1 MVKPVK
7 RIAVVCAYVLLPDRI
22 GGMDYFFWHF
32 DQRCK
37 ENEIQVDWFFP
48 NESKHEGYTQLNI
61 ISSGQANVEKK
72 FYEYCLS
79 NRPIYSHVF
88 THFIELCTPIFKKI
102 KEETKAQLIVVDHNP
117 RPINGYPLKIKIK
130 KRLKGLLYG
139 RFIDFFISVSEY
151 SRHHIINEF
160 GSNTTKKI
168 KLIFNG
174 IETEKFKRKTNFEFK
189 GKFIVASH
197 LRFEKGIQ
205 DLIIAVNDLVKEG
218 DFNFTIDVFGSGNFQ
233 DELEKMVDT
242 NNLQHYFSFKGS
254 VSNLHERYAAYD
266 YLIHPS
272 HGETFCYSVIESLM
286 SNLSVITTKNEG
298 NVLGMVI
305 ESENGFL
312 FERGDIKGLKNIMK
326 QVLTDKRD
334 SLNGEKVNNA
344 VTKFSLDKMVENYI
358 TLLK

>member
-1 MVKPVK
+1 MGKPVN

-22 GGMDYFFWHF
+22 GGMDYFFWNF
-32 DQRCK
+32 DEKCR
-37 ENEIQVDWFFP
+37 ENGIQVDWFFP
-48 NESKHEGYTQLNI
+48 NESRHAGYSKLNI
-61 ISSGQANVEKK
+61 INSELKNVENK
-72 FYEYCLS
+72 FHEYCLI
-79 NRPIYSHVF
+79 NQPIYSHVF

-102 KEETKAQLIVVDHNP
+102 KEETKAQLIMVDHNP

-130 KRLKGLLYG
+130 KRLKGLLYI

-151 SRHHIINEF
+151 SRQHIINEF
-160 GSNTTKKI
+160 GSKTDKKI

-174 IETEKFKRKTNFEFK
+174 IQTEKFKRKTNFEFQ

-205 DLIIAVNDLVKEG
+205 DLIDAVYDLVKEG
-218 DFNFTIDVFGSGNFQ
+218 DYTFTIDIFGSGNYQ
-233 DELEKMVDT
+233 DELQKMVNT
-242 NNLQHYFSFKGS
+242 YNLHQYFSFMGS
-254 VSNLHERYAAYD
+254 VSNLHDRYAEYD

-305 ESENGFL
+305 ENENGFL

-326 QVLTDKRD
+326 QVLTDKKD
-334 SLNGEKVNNA
+334 SLNGENVNNA
-344 VTKFSLDKMVENYI
+344 VTKFSLDTMVENYI